1 VFISQWHALGRAEQA
16 KYYEMARKEK
26 ELHMQLHPGWSA
38 RDNYATH
45 TKKKKKP
52 KRDVIP
58 QQQQQQMPHADV
70 GVQPLRVK
78 DDPGQQTVA

>member
-1 VFISQWHALGRAEQA
+1 
-16 KYYEMARKEK
+16 MARKEK

-45 TKKKKKP
+45 TKKKKKKTI

-58 QQQQQQMPHADV
+58 QHQQPMSHADV
-70 GVQPLRVK
+70 GLQSRRVK
-78 DDPGQQTVA
+78 DDPGQPH